1 MKKID
6 TNIVL
11 LSLITG
17 INVLNVFKN
26 MGMISNL
33 IVIALCLILIVRIK
47 K

>member
-26 MGMISNL
+26 IGMISNL
-33 IVIALCLILIVRIK
+33 IVITLCLILIVRIK